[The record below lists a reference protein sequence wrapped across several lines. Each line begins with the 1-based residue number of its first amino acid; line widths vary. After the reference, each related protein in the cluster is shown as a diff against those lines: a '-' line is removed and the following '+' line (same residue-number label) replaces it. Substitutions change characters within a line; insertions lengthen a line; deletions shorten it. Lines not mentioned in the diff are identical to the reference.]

1 MEYVNFFLYISF
13 IHSLKNTQ
21 IFIEHSLLESAL
33 WALHIENQNKQIPNL
48 HAV

>member
-21 IFIEHSLLESAL
+21 IFIERSLLESAL
-33 WALHIENQNKQIPNL
+33 LGIAYQKPKQ
-48 HAV
+48 ADS